1 MPAAPQSLSEQNDR
15 EHMAT
20 VCSLAPVR
28 KVPKRM
34 TRPDHGETGEGS
46 SVSLCLFRT
55 FNEKSKKAES
65 KKVSAH
71 THFGQM
77 LEQCFNIALTFH

>member
-55 FNEKSKKAES
+55 FNEKSKRLSLRKS
-65 KKVSAH
+65 RH
-71 THFGQM
+71 IHFGQM

>member
-1 MPAAPQSLSEQNDR
+1 MPAAPWSLGEQNDR

-34 TRPDHGETGEGS
+34 TRPDHGDTGEGS
-46 SVSLCLFRT
+46 SVSLCLKNFQRAIR
-55 FNEKSKKAES
+55 KA
-65 KKVSAH
+65 A
-71 THFGQM
+71 
-77 LEQCFNIALTFH
+77 